1 MEITAYWEGG
11 YRCRVPVRSFEL
23 RADEPPQYGG
33 TDAGPMP
40 TELFLASL
48 AICFTMAVYHAARKQ
63 DVDLS
68 DLAVRVVGDYEGLRF
83 GRLRVEVHSS
93 NSREELESILDQ
105 AISYCYV
112 SNTIRETPDLQFV
125 VSEEPVTRAPL
136 RRQD

>member
-1 MEITAYWEGG
+1 
-11 YRCRVPVRSFEL
+11 
-23 RADEPPQYGG
+23 
-33 TDAGPMP
+33 
-40 TELFLASL
+40 
-48 AICFTMAVYHAARKQ
+48 MAVYHAARKQ